1 MADISKITVLNGTQY
16 NIKDGSAISNIT
28 RSGTTFT
35 ATRRDGTTFTFTQ
48 QDNNTTYNAA
58 TQSAAGLMSADDKKK
73 LDGIAAGATSSGG
86 SVTSVAASGSGGIS
100 ISGSPITTSGTIGI
114 GLNLST
120 AINGLGEGSSP
131 ANRADYAVVQYA
143 GGGTTTTT
151 YHRRTLANVFK
162 ALNKDDITTALGYTP
177 YNSTNP
183 NGYTTNTGTVTKVS
197 TGVGLTGGDIST
209 TGTVKTKLRSE
220 TALTVDSAAATTT
233 SGRVYPVAVD
243 KTGYL
248 AVNVPW
254 TDNNTIYSAGTGISL
269 SGTTF
274 SNSGVRSIA
283 TGSSNGTISVN
294 TNGTS
299 ADVAVKGL
307 GSAAYTASTAYAAA
321 SHTHDDRY
329 YTESEVNAKVA
340 DMNKEAYLTWG
351 GKNFAGSYGPIDA
364 AMVPNLGANRL
375 AFINGSSVTIEYSR
389 DGGST
394 WTDYGAGASANA
406 SLFGTGGSF
415 TIGKADSTNKATA
428 NTNKYQLRVTVD
440 TGLAPVYTALNKFVI
455 YVSTNGSNSC
465 TVQIQ
470 KALQSTPT
478 TFVDHTSDVPISGWS
493 GYNVINVS
501 DLVTYGNTASSQYG
515 RIRFIFKANGG
526 NTNYNGLIVNRIM
539 GFGGV
544 GWTIPSNMARDGHL
558 YSYDN
563 AQNATFPAQIT
574 ATQFNGSFHG
584 NASTATKATQD
595 ESGNNIKSNYAASFS
610 ISDHT
615 ITLKNKNGESLGTVT
630 VPDNNTTY
638 TANTGIKLNGTTF
651 QHTNAVTAG
660 TAGTSSATSGSTL
673 AVPYVTYD
681 AQGHITG
688 SGTHTHTIS
697 GFLTS
702 SSSLDASK
710 LTGTVPTSVLP
721 SYVDDVLEYTA
732 KSNFPSTGETGKI
745 YVDTSTNLTYRW
757 GGSAYVEISPS
768 LAIGSTAS
776 TAAKGNHTHSVTA
789 AGSISVQTAGT
800 TTTVP
805 NVTSVGSVPTTE
817 DITCDDITAWSA
829 GSVPTLG
836 TAIAADDITA
846 WSAGTNPS
854 LTITNQTVVTGTT
867 VSNEVMSF
875 NTTTN
880 GSASGWSAG
889 TAPSLSYTARSIPNV
904 TSVGSAP
911 SLTYTART
919 VKSVKS
925 VGSTPTLGTA
935 ITVKTGDAAYKF
947 TGSAVSTG
955 VPA

>member
-340 DMNKEAYLTWG
+340 DMNKEAYLT
-351 GKNFAGSYGPIDA
+351 
-364 AMVPNLGANRL
+364 
-375 AFINGSSVTIEYSR
+375 
-389 DGGST
+389 
-394 WTDYGAGASANA
+394 
-406 SLFGTGGSF
+406 
-415 TIGKADSTNKATA
+415 
-428 NTNKYQLRVTVD
+428 
-440 TGLAPVYTALNKFVI
+440 
-455 YVSTNGSNSC
+455 
-465 TVQIQ
+465 
-470 KALQSTPT
+470 
-478 TFVDHTSDVPISGWS
+478 
-493 GYNVINVS
+493 
-501 DLVTYGNTASSQYG
+501 
-515 RIRFIFKANGG
+515 
-526 NTNYNGLIVNRIM
+526 
-539 GFGGV
+539 
-544 GWTIPSNMARDGHL
+544 
-558 YSYDN
+558 
-563 AQNATFPAQIT
+563 
-574 ATQFNGSFHG
+574 
-584 NASTATKATQD
+584 
-595 ESGNNIKSNYAASFS
+595 
-610 ISDHT
+610 
-615 ITLKNKNGESLGTVT
+615 
-630 VPDNNTTY
+630 
-638 TANTGIKLNGTTF
+638 
-651 QHTNAVTAG
+651 
-660 TAGTSSATSGSTL
+660 
-673 AVPYVTYD
+673 
-681 AQGHITG
+681 
-688 SGTHTHTIS
+688 
-697 GFLTS
+697 
-702 SSSLDASK
+702 
-710 LTGTVPTSVLP
+710 
-721 SYVDDVLEYTA
+721 
-732 KSNFPSTGETGKI
+732 
-745 YVDTSTNLTYRW
+745 
-757 GGSAYVEISPS
+757 
-768 LAIGSTAS
+768 
-776 TAAKGNHTHSVTA
+776 
-789 AGSISVQTAGT
+789 
-800 TTTVP
+800 
-805 NVTSVGSVPTTE
+805 
-817 DITCDDITAWSA
+817 
-829 GSVPTLG
+829 
-836 TAIAADDITA
+836 
-846 WSAGTNPS
+846 
-854 LTITNQTVVTGTT
+854 
-867 VSNEVMSF
+867 
-875 NTTTN
+875 
-880 GSASGWSAG
+880 
-889 TAPSLSYTARSIPNV
+889 
-904 TSVGSAP
+904 
-911 SLTYTART
+911 
-919 VKSVKS
+919 
-925 VGSTPTLGTA
+925 
-935 ITVKTGDAAYKF
+935 
-947 TGSAVSTG
+947 
-955 VPA
+955 